1 MTAPLNQPLP
11 DPAAADPGLAGPGG
25 TGLDAARL
33 GGIALDSDGQELL
46 SAEAAAEPVAAT
58 EPRLA
63 RRALTSL
70 RHDPVA
76 LISVLV
82 VILLAVVAVLAPVL
96 APHNPLHAFSNG
108 LSNDG
113 APVHPGSTFLLGT
126 DPNGRDVLSRMIYGA
141 RVSLLV
147 GVVATGLASII
158 GIIIGGLAGYVGGVL
173 ESVLMRFTDIVL
185 SFPILLFC
193 IALIAITGPS
203 TRNVVLVIAF
213 AYWTYLARIVRGL
226 VLSLKEREFVTAAR
240 TLGVG
245 HAKILW
251 RHILPHLTPAIIVYS
266 TLGVASS
273 ILIEASLSYLGI
285 GVPLP
290 QASWGQMI
298 SQGQEYFQTAPW
310 LLIAPGVALVITVLA
325 FNLAGDWLTDLL
337 DPAAAETGR

>member
-1 MTAPLNQPLP
+1 MTAPPEGSFLSGQLP
-11 DPAAADPGLAGPGG
+11 TAAIEPAAA
-25 TGLDAARL
+25 
-33 GGIALDSDGQELL
+33 SEL
-46 SAEAAAEPVAAT
+46 AAAADEPS
-58 EPRLA
+58 LG

-70 RHDPVA
+70 RRDPVA
-76 LISVLV
+76 LISVIA
-82 VILLAVVAVLAPVL
+82 VILLALVAVFAPLL
-96 APHNPLHAFSNG
+96 APHNPLQAYPNG
-108 LSNDG
+108 LASNG
-113 APVHPGSTFLLGT
+113 APVGPGSSFLLGT
-126 DPNGRDVLSRMIYGA
+126 DPNGRDVLSRLIFGA

-158 GIIIGGLAGYVGGVL
+158 GVLVGGIAGYAGGIVD
-173 ESVLMRFTDIVL
+173 SVLMRITDVVL

-203 TRNVVLVIAF
+203 TRNVMLVIAF
-213 AYWTYLARIVRGL
+213 GYWTYLARIVRGL

-240 TLGVG
+240 TLGIG
-245 HAKILW
+245 HAAILR
-251 RHILPHLTPAIIVYS
+251 RHILPHLVPAIIVYS
-266 TLGVASS
+266 TLGIATS

-310 LLIAPGVALVITVLA
+310 LLIAPGVALIVTVLA

-337 DPAAAETGR
+337 DPAAAEAGR